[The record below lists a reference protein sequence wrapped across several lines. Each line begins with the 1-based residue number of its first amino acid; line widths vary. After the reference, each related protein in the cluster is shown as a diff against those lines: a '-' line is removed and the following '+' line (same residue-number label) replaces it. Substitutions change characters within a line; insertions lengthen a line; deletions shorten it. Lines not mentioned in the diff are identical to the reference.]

1 MKKPVVLFVDDDE
14 VFRRTLARELEHMGF
29 AVHAL
34 PDHRGAVESL
44 AEFEPAVALV
54 DLRMPEVDG
63 LELTR
68 RLLAVRSD
76 LPIVVLTG
84 HGAVPEAVAA
94 MRAGAFDFLTKPAPL
109 DLVES
114 TLARACRHGAMLRE
128 NRNLRRLVE
137 NSTTSEERLL
147 GDAPALVELRS
158 LITRVARGDAN
169 VLIVGESGTGK
180 ELVARSVHA
189 QSTRADRPFVVVNC
203 GALPESLVA
212 SELFGHEKGAFTGA
226 AQRRVGLLEAADGGT
241 VFLDEIGELPIAVQP
256 TLLRALQF
264 GEVQPVGAERP
275 RMVDV
280 RVLAA
285 THRDPFAG
293 IAQGWF
299 REDLYYRLSA
309 LVLEVPPLRARR
321 GDVPTLARA
330 FLQRATVGRDGA
342 WSFAPAALAL
352 LERNDWPGNV
362 RELENAVV
370 RLATLADGPV
380 VTAEDVE
387 LHVIARRRGARGPL
401 PTLDLGE
408 LERLALIEALQ
419 RHGGDK
425 RAAAAELG
433 VALTTVYNKL
443 GKYGLPPETSET
455 T

>member
-1 MKKPVVLFVDDDE
+1 VKKPIVLFVDDDD

-34 PDHRGAVESL
+34 PDHRGAVEAL
-44 AEFEPAVALV
+44 AEFEPAAALV

-63 LELTR
+63 IELTR
-68 RLLAVRSD
+68 RLLAVRKD

-109 DLVES
+109 DLVEN
-114 TLARACRHGAMLRE
+114 TLARACRHGAMVRE
-128 NRNLRRLVE
+128 NTNLRRLVE
-137 NSTTSEERLL
+137 GPASDERLL
-147 GDAPALVELRS
+147 GDAPPLVELRS

-169 VLIVGESGTGK
+169 VLILGESGTGK

-241 VFLDEIGELPIAVQP
+241 VFLDEIGELPVAVQP

-275 RMVDV
+275 RTIDV

-293 IAQGWF
+293 IEEGWF

-330 FLQRATVGRDGA
+330 FLERATHGRDAA
-342 WSFAPAALAL
+342 WSFDPAALAL

-362 RELENAVV
+362 RELENAVL
-370 RLATLADGPV
+370 RLATLANGPV

-387 LHVIARRRGARGPL
+387 RHVLARRRNARGEL

-408 LERLALIEALQ
+408 LERLALLEALR

-425 RAAAAELG
+425 RAAATELG

-443 GKYGLPPETSET
+443 AKYGLGPEASEAP
-455 T
+455 